1 MLLVG
6 SRMYSKEMKMSEL
19 TKTLIGILI
28 SVILVLMILGLVY
41 ALIYMPII
49 GYICIGLLV
58 IFSMVFMGYMIGQ
71 ILFENR

>member
-1 MLLVG
+1 
-6 SRMYSKEMKMSEL
+6 MSEL